1 MNSNRDGAIKEL
13 DSLLPVYT
21 DHLNII
27 RSFFTQVDCII
38 NFFDQE
44 NNLLRKEH
52 FINYRKQLEVS
63 GLLTICALDMLVS
76 CKNLLRVKEIWEE
89 IYYLRHGYLTIYET
103 IKKIDSQGKW
113 LKNAAAQNQVLLD
126 EFQYV
131 QELLKQFKNEYGYQK
146 YLPNLRSKLTAHID
160 SDFSAYFQEIS
171 AFDIEKG
178 IKALVDFIQFVNVI
192 QKYIKNVSQERLSQ
206 LEKEATDIDIH
217 IKQQIIEIQEQ
228 FNLYHD
234 RLKDE
239 LSL

>member
-1 MNSNRDGAIKEL
+1 
-13 DSLLPVYT
+13 
-21 DHLNII
+21 
-27 RSFFTQVDCII
+27 
-38 NFFDQE
+38 
-44 NNLLRKEH
+44 LLRKEH